1 MRFGSWELVVSPFP
15 IPPNRFIKFCRFLLE
30 QHVPEHVGQMARLT
44 TAAGLVVLQA
54 LGDGLHLT
62 LVAVRTAELEPAN
75 LHVHDELNIF
85 KGQEISIYLSIDI
98 CEFY

>member
-1 MRFGSWELVVSPFP
+1 MVVSPFP
-15 IPPNRFIKFCRFLLE
+15 IPTNRLIKFCRFLLE
-30 QHVPEHVGQMARLT
+30 QHVPEHIGQMARLT

-75 LHVHDELNIF
+75 LLVHDELNIF
-85 KGQEISIYLSIDI
+85 RRQEMQI
-98 CEFY
+98 